1 MSGEYLPPAER
12 EPGIDPP
19 RIYVASLS
27 DYNNGILHG
36 NWLDAAQEPNELQ
49 ADITEMLATSPT
61 QQRYG
66 DVAEEWA
73 IHDHEGFGSL
83 QIGEYTGIERISR
96 LAKGIEQHGL
106 AFAAWAAYVG
116 ETSDELLDQFEDRY
130 QGEWPNVWAYAD
142 NLLDEL
148 DAHRYLD
155 EVPEWLQTYVS
166 IDVAGFARDLELS
179 GDIITE
185 EAESGSVWI
194 WSGH

>member
-1 MSGEYLPPAER
+1 MSGEHLPSHEQQPTES
-12 EPGIDPP
+12 P

-36 NWLDAAQEPNELQ
+36 TWLDAAQEPNDLWSG
-49 ADITEMLATSPT
+49 ITQMLASSPT
-61 QQRYG
+61 QARYG

-73 IHDHEGFGSL
+73 IHDYEGFGSL
-83 QIGEYTGIERISR
+83 QIGEYTGVERISK
-96 LAKGIEQHGL
+96 LARAIEEHGP

-116 ETSDELLDQFEDRY
+116 ETSDDLLEQFEDRY

-155 EVPEWLQTYVS
+155 EVPEWLQSYVTF
-166 IDVAGFARDLELS
+166 DVAGFARDLELS
-179 GDIITE
+179 GDIFTE
-185 EAESGSVWI
+185 ETESGSVWVF
-194 WSGH
+194 SGH